1 MSLKSKGINAER
13 DLVHRFWEIGW
24 ACVRVAGSGSSKYPS
39 PDLLAGNNV
48 RKFAIETKTTSGTI
62 QYFSKKEID
71 ELRFFSNRF
80 GAESWVAIKFKG
92 ISWVFLGLEDLME
105 TGKAFSA
112 SKALCERRGLS
123 FEELTNGFW

>member
-13 DLVHRFWEIGW
+13 DLVHRFWDIGW

-39 PDLLAGNNV
+39 PDLLAGNNL
-48 RKFAIETKTTSGTI
+48 RKFAIESKLCSSNI
-62 QYFSKKEID
+62 QYFSKKEIGD
-71 ELRFFSNRF
+71 LRVFSNVF

-92 ISWVFLGLEDLME
+92 LSWFFLSLEDLEE

-112 SKALCERRGLS
+112 SRALCERRGLS
-123 FEELTNGFW
+123 FEELTKGF

>member
-39 PDLLAGNNV
+39 PDLLAGNNL
-48 RKFAIETKTTSGTI
+48 RKFAIESKMCSGKI
-62 QYFSKKEID
+62 QYFTKKEIS
-71 ELRFFSNRF
+71 ELKFFSDRF

-92 ISWVFLGLEDLME
+92 LNWFFLSLEDLEE
-105 TGKAFSA
+105 TEKAFSA
-112 SKALCERRGLS
+112 SRNLCERRGLS
-123 FEELTNGFW
+123 FEELTRGFL